1 MDKLQDMRKMV
12 SEVTGIMK
20 DNIEKVVEREEKL
33 NTLEVRTEELQ
44 ASVSIKN
51 NETKG
56 FIHIAYT
63 HISVLGKAK
72 EINLSFYQDCFY
84 GYVVAASCMS

>member
-56 FIHIAYT
+56 FIHKDAILIL
-63 HISVLGKAK
+63 HIHIFLFWVKQRK
-72 EINLSFYQDCFY
+72 
-84 GYVVAASCMS
+84 